1 MPVETWLIL
10 TLCMVIVA
18 SVAALEIKDILSS
31 IVSIGVV
38 GLGVS
43 ICFLFLQAPDLAVV
57 QFLFEIFALIIL
69 VKAFL
74 GKDYHWEEPSTINNI
89 LTGVTVVLL
98 AAIMFYSLPVFYLL
112 PEFGAPLLT
121 TAQYYLDNAASDTGA
136 GNIVSAIILDY
147 RAFDTLG
154 EITIL
159 FTAILGTFTILKSGK
174 SDSGTVV
181 QSVRKEGDGMTIIVK
196 TVTRISVWL
205 ILLYGIY
212 IIMHG
217 HLTPGGGFGG
227 GVILALAFLNV
238 MLAYGKNFTS
248 KWLNIGFLHDAEAAS
263 AALFLILGLIGISL
277 GGAFLANFLSKG
289 ELFSLIS
296 AGTIL
301 PLNIIIGVKVAM
313 SLFLVVWALAGFKVE
328 KGVSI

>member
-1 MPVETWLIL
+1 MPVETWLIFS
-10 TLCMVIVA
+10 LCFIIIA
-18 SVAALEIKDILSS
+18 SVAALEVKDVLSS
-31 IVSIGVV
+31 VVSIGVV

-74 GKDYHWEEPSTINNI
+74 GKNYHKEEPSVINNL
-89 LTGVTVVLL
+89 LTGITVVVL
-98 AAIMFYSLPVFYLL
+98 AGIFFYSIPVLALL
-112 PEFGAPLLT
+112 PEFGSPLMST
-121 TAQYYLDNAASDTGA
+121 SQYYLDNASRDTGA
-136 GNIVSAIILDY
+136 GNIVSAIILEY
-147 RAFDTLG
+147 RAYDTLG
-154 EITIL
+154 ELTIL
-159 FTAILGTFTILKSGK
+159 FTAILGTFTILRSRSKAEKRTEAIQKKS
-174 SDSGTVV
+174 
-181 QSVRKEGDGMTIIVK
+181 EGMTLIVK
-196 TVTRISVWL
+196 TVTRVSVWL

-238 MLAYGKNFTS
+238 MLAFGRDFTS
-248 KWLNIGFLHDAEAAS
+248 KWLNISFLHDVEAAS
-263 AALFLILGLIGISL
+263 AALFLVMGLLGISL
-277 GGAFLANFLSKG
+277 GGAFLANFISKG

-301 PLNIIIGVKVAM
+301 PLNIIIGLKVAM
-313 SLFLVVWALAGFKVE
+313 SLFLVVWALAGFKIV
-328 KGVSI
+328 KGVS